1 MFTEIIS
8 EAVRKNHP
16 PPTLI
21 MQFHS
26 SGIIAFGTSSVQNR
40 CQRVSCS
47 ERAAS
52 SSSVGSLVRD
62 RVNENA
68 MFQA

>member
-1 MFTEIIS
+1 
-8 EAVRKNHP
+8 
-16 PPTLI
+16 